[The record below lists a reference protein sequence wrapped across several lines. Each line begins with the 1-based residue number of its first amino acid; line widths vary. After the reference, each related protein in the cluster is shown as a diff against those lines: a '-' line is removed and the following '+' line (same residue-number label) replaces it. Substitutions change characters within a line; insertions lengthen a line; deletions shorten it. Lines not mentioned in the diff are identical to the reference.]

1 MSFYSVVVV
10 VVSLLVLS
18 MLDVREVVE
27 NSMLMLT
34 D

>member
-1 MSFYSVVVV
+1 MSFYSVV